1 MTVPALPVTPSP
13 VTPPLVT
20 PLPVTAVT
28 CLEDRAQVERA
39 VALTLSAGVHR
50 LRLGPLTALAVD
62 RTLRAESDT
71 PGVRVLDARVV
82 RSWTPRAPLP
92 PGPDDSELRHR
103 LHALDRGSR
112 QEEQLI
118 DRLGARL
125 ALLAQLSADLLR
137 EVGEGAG
144 AGEVE
149 RTRWAREL
157 ERVDAERERYGE
169 QLRAARSR
177 LRELEEEHSRALVA
191 VDEAERQPA
200 ELVAHLDLTVEA
212 ATAGPAR
219 LTVSHLVP
227 CALWRPSYR
236 ATLVDGALR
245 LESEAVVWQ
254 RTGEEWAGARLTFST
269 ARSALATEP
278 PALVEDVLTLRERSA
293 EERRTVEVELR
304 EEAISTLRPDG
315 MVPGVDDGGEVRVL
329 TAPAPATVPSDGRAH
344 RVPLGSFGGPAHSE
358 YACAPELSPLVTQV
372 VRFRNAA
379 GHALLAGPVELVRGS
394 GFTGRGQLPFTA
406 AGADAE
412 LSFGSSD
419 GYRVVRETE
428 ERQSTGGLTQR
439 SVTTRTVRL
448 HLSRF
453 SGPEERD
460 EQLVALRER
469 VPVSEV
475 SAVEVRLRKE
485 ECSPA
490 PDAFDAEGIVR
501 WDVPLGPG
509 ARRTV
514 TLVYEVSASA
524 KVAGL

>member
-1 MTVPALPVTPSP
+1 MTVETRPLPVT
-13 VTPPLVT
+13 L

-28 CLEDRAQVERA
+28 CLEDRGQVERGTT
-39 VALTLSAGVHR
+39 VALAAGVQR

-62 RTLRAESDT
+62 RTLRVESGTD
-71 PGVRVLDARVV
+71 GVRVLESRLV
-82 RSWTPRAPLP
+82 RGWAPRAPLP
-92 PGPDDSELRHR
+92 PGPEDSDLRHR
-103 LHALDRGSR
+103 LHRLNAESR
-112 QEEQLI
+112 LADQARA
-118 DRLGARL
+118 RLEARL

-137 EVGEGAG
+137 EIGEAAG
-144 AGEVE
+144 LGELE
-149 RTRWAREL
+149 PNRWAREL
-157 ERVDAERERYGE
+157 DRVDAERERYGE
-169 QLRAARSR
+169 ELRATHSR
-177 LRELEEEHSRALVA
+177 LRRLEEERSQALTA
-191 VDEAERQPA
+191 LDEAEEDPA
-200 ELVAHLDLTVEA
+200 ELTAHLELTVEA
-212 ATAGPAR
+212 ARPGPAE

-236 ATLVDGALR
+236 ATLDGGELR

-254 RTGEEWAGARLTFST
+254 RTGEDWTNARLTFST
-269 ARSALATEP
+269 ARSALATAP
-278 PALVEDVLTLRERSA
+278 PAVAEDVLVLRERTD

-304 EEAISTLRPDG
+304 EEAVAVLGPASR
-315 MVPGVDDGGEVRVL
+315 VPGVDDGGEVRVL
-329 TAPAPATVPSDGRAH
+329 PAPAPATVPSDGRAH
-344 RVPLGSFGGPAHSE
+344 RVPLGAFTGPAGSE

-379 GHALLAGPVELVRGS
+379 GHPLLSGPVELVRGS
-394 GFTGRGQLPFTA
+394 GFTGRGELRFTA
-406 AGADAE
+406 ADAEAE

-419 GYRVVRETE
+419 GYRVVRESE
-428 ERQSTGGLTQR
+428 ERQATAGLTGRQT
-439 SVTTRTVRL
+439 TTRTVRL

-460 EQLVALRER
+460 ERIVTVRER

-490 PDAFDAEGIVR
+490 PDSFDAEGIVR
-501 WDVPLGPG
+501 WDVPLAPG
-509 ARRTV
+509 ARRTL

>member
-1 MTVPALPVTPSP
+1 MTGTTPLP
-13 VTPPLVT
+13 VT

-28 CLEDRAQVERA
+28 CLEDRSHVERTA
-39 VALTLSAGVHR
+39 TVDLAAGVQR
-50 LRLGPLTALAVD
+50 VRLGPLTALAVD
-62 RTLRAESDT
+62 RTLRAETST
-71 PGVRVLDARVV
+71 PGTRILDARLV
-82 RSWTPRAPLP
+82 RSWTPHAPQP

-103 LHALDRGSR
+103 LHELDV
-112 QEEQLI
+112 ET
-118 DRLGARL
+118 RLTDQTRTRLEARL
-125 ALLAQLSADLLR
+125 ALLAQLAADLLR
-137 EVGEGAG
+137 EVGEGVG
-144 AGEVE
+144 VGEVE
-149 RTRWAREL
+149 RARWTREL
-157 ERVDAERERYGE
+157 ERVDAERERHGE
-169 QLRAARSR
+169 ELRAAHSR
-177 LRELEEEHSRALVA
+177 LRRLEEERSQALTA
-191 VDEAERQPA
+191 LDEAEEEPA

-212 ATAGPAR
+212 ASNGPTT
-219 LTVSHLVP
+219 LTVTHLVP

-236 ATLVDGALR
+236 ATLADGSLR

-254 RTGEEWAGARLTFST
+254 RTGEDWTGARLTFST
-269 ARSALATEP
+269 ARSALATDP
-278 PALVEDVLTLRERSA
+278 PAIAEDVLMLRERTT

-304 EEAISTLRPDG
+304 EETVSTLAPDAA
-315 MVPGVDDGGEVRVL
+315 VPGVDDGGEVRVL
-329 TAPAPATVPSDGRAH
+329 PAPAPATVPSDGRAH
-344 RVPLGSFGGPAHSE
+344 RVPLGGFRAPASSE

-379 GHALLAGPVELVRGS
+379 GHPLLAGPVELVRGS
-394 GFTGRGQLPFTA
+394 GFTGRGELRFTA

-412 LSFGSSD
+412 LAFGSSD

-428 ERQSTGGLTQR
+428 ERQASAGITGRRT
-439 SVTTRTVRL
+439 TTRTVRL

-460 EQLVALRER
+460 EQVVTVRER

-485 ECSPA
+485 ECTPA

-514 TLVYEVSASA
+514 TLVYEIAASA

>member
-1 MTVPALPVTPSP
+1 MTGVT
-13 VTPPLVT
+13 T

-28 CLEDRAQVERA
+28 CLEDRSQVERTA
-39 VALTLSAGVHR
+39 TVDLAAGVQR

-62 RTLRAESDT
+62 RTLRAESGT
-71 PGVRVLDARVV
+71 PGVRVLDARIV
-82 RSWTPRAPLP
+82 RSWTPRTPLP
-92 PGPDDSELRHR
+92 PGPDDSALRHR
-103 LHALDRGSR
+103 LHELETETRLAEQTRARLD
-112 QEEQLI
+112 
-118 DRLGARL
+118 ARL

-144 AGEVE
+144 IGEIE

-157 ERVDAERERYGE
+157 DRVDAERERHGE
-169 QLRAARSR
+169 ELRATRSR
-177 LRELEEEHSRALVA
+177 LRRLEEERSQALIA
-191 VDEAERQPA
+191 RDQAEEEPV
-200 ELVAHLDLTVEA
+200 ELVAHLELTVEA
-212 ATAGPAR
+212 AQPGPAG
-219 LTVSHLVP
+219 LTVTHLVP

-236 ATLVDGALR
+236 ATLDGDGLR

-254 RTGEEWAGARLTFST
+254 RTGEDWASVRLTFST
-269 ARSALATEP
+269 ARSALATDP
-278 PALVEDVLTLRERSA
+278 PAVAEDVLMLRARTT

-304 EEAISTLRPDG
+304 EEAISELGPAAG
-315 MVPGVDDGGEVRVL
+315 VPGVDDGGEVRVL
-329 TAPAPATVPSDGRAH
+329 PAPAPATVPSDGRAH
-344 RVPLGSFGGPAHSE
+344 RVPLGGFTGPAGSE

-379 GHALLAGPVELVRGS
+379 GHPLLAGPVELVRGS
-394 GFTGRGQLPFTA
+394 GFTGRGELRFTA
-406 AGADAE
+406 AGAEAE
-412 LSFGSSD
+412 LAFGSSD

-428 ERQSTGGLTQR
+428 ERQATGGLTGRQT
-439 SVTTRTVRL
+439 TTRTVRL

-460 EQLVALRER
+460 EQVVTVRER

-475 SAVEVRLRKE
+475 AAVEVRLRKE

-514 TLVYEVSASA
+514 TLVYEISASA